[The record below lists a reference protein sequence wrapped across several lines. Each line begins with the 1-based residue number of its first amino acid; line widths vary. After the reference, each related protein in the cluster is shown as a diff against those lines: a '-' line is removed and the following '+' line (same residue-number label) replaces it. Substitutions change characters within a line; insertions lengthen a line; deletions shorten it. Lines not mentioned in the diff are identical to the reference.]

1 MRSMVKGRGGAFL
14 ASAGVLFLTGGFLL
28 YGAQLSQGPTGK
40 FKTYHASF
48 ASANGL
54 SKGAGVELGGVSVGR
69 VDGIRLNPELAIA
82 DVTFSIQKQV
92 RLPSDTAVTIGA
104 PSMSGDNV
112 LQILPGKSPSPLA
125 VGSTIVD
132 ARPLLSLE
140 QQISNYIFNAG
151 KL

>member
-1 MRSMVKGRGGAFL
+1 MRSMIKGRGGAFW
-14 ASAGVLFLTGGFLL
+14 ASAGVLILAGGFLL
-28 YGAQLSQGPTGK
+28 YGLQLSQGPTGRLK
-40 FKTYHASF
+40 IYHASF
-48 ASANGL
+48 TSANGL
-54 SKGAGVELGGVSVGR
+54 AKGAGVELGGVTVGR
-69 VDGIRLNPELAIA
+69 VDGIRLNSELAVA
-82 DVTFSIQKQV
+82 DVTFGVEKRV

-112 LQILPGKSPSPLA
+112 LKILPGKSESFLEE
-125 VGSTIVD
+125 GSTIVD